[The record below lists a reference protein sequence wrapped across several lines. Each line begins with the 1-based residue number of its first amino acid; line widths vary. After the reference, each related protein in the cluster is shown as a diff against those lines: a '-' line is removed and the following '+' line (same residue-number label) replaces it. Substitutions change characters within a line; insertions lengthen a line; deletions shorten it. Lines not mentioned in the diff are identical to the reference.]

1 MRVLIA
7 AGLVAMLS
15 GCGGGFTG
23 DAKAMNDMCIS
34 GGGEARYCDCVTK
47 ALQEKLSK
55 DAFAEMAKGGKAS
68 ELGANLDVIGE
79 ADAICGKKPVV

>member
-1 MRVLIA
+1 MRILIA
-7 AGLVAMLS
+7 AALLTLLS

-23 DAKAMNDMCIS
+23 DAKAVNDMCIS

-55 DAFAEMAKGGKAS
+55 EAFADMAKGGKDAD
-68 ELGANLDVIGE
+68 LGANLDVIGE